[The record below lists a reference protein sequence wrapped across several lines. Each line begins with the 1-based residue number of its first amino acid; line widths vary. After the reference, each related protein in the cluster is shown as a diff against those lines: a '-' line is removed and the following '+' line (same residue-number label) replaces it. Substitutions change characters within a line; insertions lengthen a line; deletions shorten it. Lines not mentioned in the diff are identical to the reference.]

1 MSLSD
6 RLSALDQFQQSR
18 PRLGFVAAVI
28 KKFTDDQAGS
38 LAALMAYYGFV
49 SIFPLL
55 LVFVTVLGF
64 IIHGDPGQQQKL
76 LSGTA
81 GQIPLLK
88 DPLTSGASL
97 RGSAAALV
105 IGLVG
110 SLLAGLG
117 ITNSAQNAF
126 NRIWHVPFKH
136 RPNFLKVRLRGLGM
150 LAVLGLLNIISTTAA
165 GFTTAAG
172 RGTLADVAAIV
183 VAFAFNLA
191 LFGVAFRMLTTTEV
205 HTRELVPGVVSAAIF
220 WQVLQH
226 LGGYWASRVK
236 HEEALYGTFGL
247 VLGLLAFLFIGAQ
260 LTIFAAEI
268 NVVRARRLWPRS
280 LFSPPLTDADRRALT
295 SSAETEERVKEE
307 NVEVSF
313 QATAPDAESDSTTP
327 SPPPG
332 GVGATGRERPGQ
344 R

>member
-1 MSLSD
+1 MSLGD
-6 RLSALDQFQQSR
+6 RLRAVDRFQQSR
-18 PRLGFVAAVI
+18 PAIGFVAAVI

-64 IIHGDPGQQQKL
+64 IIHGDPSQQRQL
-76 LSGTA
+76 LSGTV

-117 ITNSAQNAF
+117 ITNAAQNAF

-136 RPNFLKVRLRGLGM
+136 RPNFLKMRLRGLGM
-150 LAVLGLLNIISTTAA
+150 LFVLGLLNVISTTAA
-165 GFTTAAG
+165 GFTTAVG
-172 RGTLADVAAIV
+172 SGPLADATAIV

-191 LFGVAFRMLTTTEV
+191 LFGVAFRMLTTNEV
-205 HTRELVPGVVSAAIF
+205 HTRDLLPGVVSAAVF

-236 HEEALYGTFGL
+236 QQEALYGTFGL

-260 LTIFAAEI
+260 LTILAAEI
-268 NVVRARRLWPRS
+268 NVVRVRRLWPRS
-280 LFSPPLTDADRRALT
+280 LFSPPLTEADRRALT
-295 SSAETEERVKEE
+295 SSAETEERIKEE

-313 QATAPDAESDSTTP
+313 DTTAHDAETDARAD
-327 SPPPG
+327 PPRPG
-332 GVGATGRERPGQ
+332 GGHPERS
-344 R
+344 

>member
-1 MSLSD
+1 MSLGD
-6 RLSALDQFQQSR
+6 RLSALDRFQQSR
-18 PRLGFVAAVI
+18 PRLGFMAAVI

-49 SIFPLL
+49 AIFPLL

-76 LSGTA
+76 LSGTI

-88 DPLTSGASL
+88 VPLTSGSSL
-97 RGSAAALV
+97 HGSAAALA
-105 IGLVG
+105 IGLIG

-117 ITNSAQNAF
+117 ITNAAQNAF

-150 LAVLGLLNIISTTAA
+150 LAALGLMNIISTTAA

-172 RGTLADVAAIV
+172 RGTVADVAAIV

-191 LFGVAFRMLTTTEV
+191 LFGVAFRLLTMPEV
-205 HTRELVPGVVSAAIF
+205 QTRDLLPGVVSAAIF

-226 LGGYWASRVK
+226 LGGYWAARVK
-236 HEEALYGTFGL
+236 HQEALYGTFSL
-247 VLGLLAFLFIGAQ
+247 TLGLLAFLYLGAQ

-313 QATAPDAESDSTTP
+313 QTTAHDTDGEA
-327 SPPPG
+327 PPAADRPG
-332 GVGATGRERPGQ
+332 TVGATGSERPGA

>member
-1 MSLSD
+1 MSLGD
-6 RLSALDQFQQSR
+6 RLSALDRFQQAR

-64 IIHGDPGQQQKL
+64 IIHGDPGQQSKL
-76 LSGTA
+76 LNETA
-81 GQIPLLK
+81 VGQIPLLK
-88 DPLTSGASL
+88 DPLASGASL

-105 IGLVG
+105 IGLIG

-117 ITNSAQNAF
+117 ITNAAQNAF

-136 RPNFLKVRLRGLGM
+136 RPNFLKMRLRGLGM
-150 LAVLGLLNIISTTAA
+150 LGVLGLLNIISTTAA
-165 GFTTAAG
+165 GFTTAVG
-172 RGTLADVAAIV
+172 SGPLADVAAIV

-191 LFGVAFRMLTTTEV
+191 LFGVAFRMLTTNEV
-205 HTRELVPGVVSAAIF
+205 HTRDLVPGVLSAAIF

-280 LFSPPLTDADRRALT
+280 LFSPPLTEADRRALT
-295 SSAETEERVKEE
+295 SSAETEERIKEE
-307 NVEVSF
+307 NVEVTF
-313 QATAPDAESDSTTP
+313 DTTAHDADAPTSGPVGAGSRE
-327 SPPPG
+327 PPG
-332 GVGATGRERPGQ
+332 PRITE
-344 R
+344 